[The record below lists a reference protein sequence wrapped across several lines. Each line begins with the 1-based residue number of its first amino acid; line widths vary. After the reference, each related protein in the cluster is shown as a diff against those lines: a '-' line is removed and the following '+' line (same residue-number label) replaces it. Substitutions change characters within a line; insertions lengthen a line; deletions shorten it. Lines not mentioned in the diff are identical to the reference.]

1 MAAWSVQK
9 QVKVAGLLILSA
21 TLFYLAFTIDRVD
34 GKVFE
39 HTNVVQLD
47 ATTFDEKVG
56 DHRSS
61 YIRSLRIATNRDQS
75 FTQLCLCHS
84 LLVLHPS
91 CCVCVLDHLSI

>member
-9 QVKVAGLLILSA
+9 QVKIAGLLILSV

-47 ATTFDEKVG
+47 ATTFDERVG
-56 DHRSS
+56 DHRPSHTRSS
-61 YIRSLRIATNRDQS
+61 MECYPL
-75 FTQLCLCHS
+75 
-84 LLVLHPS
+84 
-91 CCVCVLDHLSI
+91 